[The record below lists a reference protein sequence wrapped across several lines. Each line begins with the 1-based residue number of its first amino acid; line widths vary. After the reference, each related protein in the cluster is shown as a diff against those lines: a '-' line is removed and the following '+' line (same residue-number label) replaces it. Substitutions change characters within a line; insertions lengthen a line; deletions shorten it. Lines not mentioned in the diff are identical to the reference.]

1 MMSRIWPPFWIQC
14 TLTPESIS
22 CTHGHISPSRSHLVL
37 FRCLSPSYFFLFR
50 CHRYLIPIFRM
61 YFLSVYILHG
71 FPMYIIMYISY
82 VFPMVSISYFYCSPH
97 YVICILV
104 HWQSL
109 TSSQSFARVWATSIF
124 SRILFY
130 VDTGWFNRLFINL
143 SFIRFPFWL
152 DLTGLSFY
160 YYCEGEFHWV

>member
-71 FPMYIIMYISY
+71 FPIYIIMYISY
-82 VFPMVSISYFYCSPH
+82 VFPMVSMYIVFLLLPTLRAMYSSSLTKSDKFTKFCSSLSHVYFLSYFVLCRYRM
-97 YVICILV
+97 V
-104 HWQSL
+104 QSIVY
-109 TSSQSFARVWATSIF
+109 Q
-124 SRILFY
+124 
-130 VDTGWFNRLFINL
+130 FI
-143 SFIRFPFWL
+143 I
-152 DLTGLSFY
+152 
-160 YYCEGEFHWV
+160 H